1 MRALLVA
8 SAALV
13 AHALLPSPSLSPC
26 RTLSRGTVMRPRM
39 MMGAAAPA
47 PAKTRTTTETKAPV
61 RQQTRKVEK
70 KREYAPPEE
79 APRYEVILL
88 DDEEYEEG
96 HIVNNLVR
104 IIPGIES
111 NKAKQV
117 YLETKKVGQSLVLV
131 CLEEH
136 AEAYVDL
143 LSRQEPMIFAEK
155 RKAAGHQ

>member
-1 MRALLVA
+1 
-8 SAALV
+8 
-13 AHALLPSPSLSPC
+13 
-26 RTLSRGTVMRPRM
+26 MRPRM

-117 YLETKKVGQSLVLV
+117 YLETKKVVFWCIFTTGVGLFFMVESCVQISLQKVLDV
-131 CLEEH
+131 VNLY
-136 AEAYVDL
+136 ASSYIFW
-143 LSRQEPMIFAEK
+143 LSWSR
-155 RKAAGHQ
+155 